1 MTRSADESADP
12 AELNP
17 PGPPTPADPS
27 SSGTHAGDPASD
39 AASPGGPSATPPA
52 SPAYVG
58 ADSGDSASVAMPV
71 GVSRRLLTQE
81 VWLVLALSLGASG
94 VSALISFV
102 GVLTSAKPIS
112 GQTAVI
118 VGSRAPGR
126 PWLDLSWQ
134 IFAVVT
140 ALVPVALVAHLFAR
154 GGESLRA
161 IGFDL
166 RDRWRDLGRGTAVA
180 ACIGGAGLLFYIAA
194 HASGVNLTVDPSQL
208 PDYWWRIPILVA
220 VSAQNAILEEVIVLG
235 YLNHRLDQLGWSVRS
250 ATAASALLRGSYH
263 LYQGLGGFA
272 GNVIMGVIFTYLYR
286 RWGRIMPFVVAH
298 TLMDTTALI
307 GATYLLGKVSWL
319 PS

>member
-1 MTRSADESADP
+1 
-12 AELNP
+12 
-17 PGPPTPADPS
+17 
-27 SSGTHAGDPASD
+27 
-39 AASPGGPSATPPA
+39 
-52 SPAYVG
+52 
-58 ADSGDSASVAMPV
+58 MPV

>member
-1 MTRSADESADP
+1 MTSAADDQDPP
-12 AELNP
+12 AELASSP
-17 PGPPTPADPS
+17 AAASAASGTSAATPA
-27 SSGTHAGDPASD
+27 PAAPVEP
-39 AASPGGPSATPPA
+39 AAITR
-52 SPAYVG
+52 
-58 ADSGDSASVAMPV
+58 SV
-71 GVSRRLLTQE
+71 LTKE

-94 VSALISFV
+94 VAAIISFA

-126 PWLDLSWQ
+126 PWLDLAWQ
-134 IFAVVT
+134 VFAVVT
-140 ALVPVALVAHLFAR
+140 ALVPVALVGHFLAR
-154 GGESLRA
+154 GRESFRT

-166 RDRWRDLGRGTAVA
+166 RDRLRDLGRGTTIAAAV
-180 ACIGGAGLLFYIAA
+180 GGAGLLFYIGA
-194 HASGVNLTVDPSQL
+194 HATGVNLTVDPSQL

-220 VSAQNAILEEVIVLG
+220 VSAQNAVLEEVIVLG

-286 RWGRIMPFVVAH
+286 RWGRVMPLVVAH
-298 TLMDTTALI
+298 ALIDTAALI